1 MIGNLVWKTRAGL
14 ALVAIAGLSSSSF
27 CQGAPETKPAM
38 AAPLAAS
45 TAQAAVQEVN
55 DKNFKKEVLEAE
67 TPTLVDFYATWCKPC
82 LRVAPMVDELATE
95 YNGKVKFFR
104 VDVDKSPATASM
116 YEVETMPLLRM
127 FVPGG
132 KNLPA
137 LDVVKSKEQIK
148 EYIDGNLK

>member
-1 MIGNLVWKTRAGL
+1 MFGRLKINTRVGL
-14 ALVAIAGLSSSSF
+14 ALLFLLCGPSVAI
-27 CQGAPETKPAM
+27 CQGAPETAGVAGS
-38 AAPLAAS
+38 AAP
-45 TAQAAVQEVN
+45 VQEVN
-55 DKNFKKEVLEAE
+55 DKNFKKEVLECE

-127 FVPGG
+127 FGPNG

-137 LDVVKSKEQIK
+137 LDVVKTKEQIK

>member
-1 MIGNLVWKTRAGL
+1 MSVL
-14 ALVAIAGLSSSSF
+14 
-27 CQGAPETKPAM
+27 
-38 AAPLAAS
+38 
-45 TAQAAVQEVN
+45 EVN

-137 LDVVKSKEQIK
+137 LDVVKSKEQIR